1 MVILVNIVFN
11 EIMRN
16 GKNFMKTILQVQN
29 RLTLAECYVM
39 DKRNKDYNKGWFDA
53 LEWVLKEDN
62 IVFVKKD
69 IVPLYEKIIVS
80 VKK

>member
-1 MVILVNIVFN
+1 M
-11 EIMRN
+11 
-16 GKNFMKTILQVQN
+16 QN